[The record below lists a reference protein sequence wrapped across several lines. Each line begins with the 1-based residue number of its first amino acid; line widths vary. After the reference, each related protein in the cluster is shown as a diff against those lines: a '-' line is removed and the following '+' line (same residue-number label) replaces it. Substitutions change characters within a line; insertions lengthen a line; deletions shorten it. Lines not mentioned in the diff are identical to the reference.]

1 MPLEDPREMERDIER
16 LDTDYDPPP
25 REEDND
31 NGPLADNRLFTSNPH
46 LCSIDGVTE
55 EVMEEKDPDE

>member
-25 REEDND
+25 REERND
-31 NGPLADNRLFTSNPH
+31 NGPVADSGRSDIRPLLYTP
-46 LCSIDGVTE
+46 GVVVE
-55 EVMEEKDPDE
+55 EITREKDPDE